1 LIDLIA
7 AWRGGNRLPE
17 AIGQLQELLQGWA
30 TIAAIKRQTTDFGGG
45 MSAAYDGQC
54 LACVR
59 RNSLKSLIKVK
70 FRYCVALL

>member
-30 TIAAIKRQTTDFGGG
+30 TIAAIKRQTTDFGVGT
-45 MSAAYDGQC
+45 
-54 LACVR
+54 
-59 RNSLKSLIKVK
+59 
-70 FRYCVALL
+70 